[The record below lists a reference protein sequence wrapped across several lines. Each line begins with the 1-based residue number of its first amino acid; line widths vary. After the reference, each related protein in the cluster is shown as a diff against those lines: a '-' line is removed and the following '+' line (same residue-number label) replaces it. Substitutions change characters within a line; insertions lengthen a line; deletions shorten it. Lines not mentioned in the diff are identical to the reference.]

1 MARIFTTGA
10 EEFDPDAVWTSVTQ
24 GANKNYPLIS
34 VADLSQRLT
43 SGLLVPPRTGQACWT
58 LNYNNNQDWLTF
70 TFPATKTEIFLGFAW
85 YGDVL
90 PSTGTKRLLQFSG
103 PNTTLDIKNGG
114 ILSAFGQDSGTAM
127 SADTWHY
134 IEIHYIP
141 LNSGGTF
148 TLKLD
153 GVTVIDFS
161 GDTTSSQEYISGI
174 NFFSGTENNYTGA
187 FDDIVINDTSG
198 SVNNSWPGIVR
209 LLPMRPRAAGSDAD
223 WSRAGLDLG
232 ANFLQAARVGKFGT
246 LPLLQAS
253 ATTLRDSYL
262 VDIPDLPAGAT
273 IKNVIAVARATVGS
287 GSGNIKLGVM
297 GNLGTEDQ
305 GAAQALTA
313 AYKVYNHVVALNP
326 EDSAAWEEA
335 DINDIQVSIESA

>member
-1 MARIFTTGA
+1 MARLFTTGA
-10 EEFDPDAVWTSVTQ
+10 EEFDPDAVWTSITQ

-34 VADLSQRLT
+34 VADLSLRLT

-70 TFPATKTEIFLGFAW
+70 TFPANKTEIYMGFAW

-90 PSTGTKRLLQFSG
+90 PSTGNKRLLQFTG
-103 PNTTLDIKNGG
+103 PNTTLDIANGG
-114 ILSAFGQDSGTAM
+114 ILTAFSQSSPTAM

-153 GVTVIDFS
+153 GATVIDFS
-161 GDTTSSQEYISGI
+161 GDTTSSQETISGI

-209 LLPMRPRAAGSDAD
+209 LLPLRPRAAGVDAD

-232 ANFLQAARVGKFGT
+232 ANFLQASRVGKFGT

-253 ATTLRDSYL
+253 TTGLRDSYR
-262 VDIPDLPAGAT
+262 VDMPDLPDGAA
-273 IKNVIAVARATVGS
+273 IKNVIAVARATAGS
-287 GSGNIKLGVM
+287 GSGNLKLGVI
-297 GNLGTEDQ
+297 GNLGTENQ
-305 GAAQALTA
+305 SASQALTA
-313 AYKVYNHVVALNP
+313 AYKAFTHVVALNP
-326 EDSAAWEEA
+326 DDSAAWEEA
-335 DINDIQVSIESA
+335 DINNIEVSIESA